1 MEPITIALLI
11 IASVIMLWLGYKLGS
26 IVKDQEWQEKLPKL
40 KQQSVKKSREVLTGQ
55 FSEQL
60 APYLPNFPY
69 SPTECKFI
77 GKPIDLIVFKGLDK
91 KEPSEV
97 IFVEVKSGE
106 SKLSTVERKLRD
118 VIKNKKVKWKEYRIN
133 QDNQ

>member
-1 MEPITIALLI
+1 MEPITIVLLI
-11 IASVIMLWLGYKLGS
+11 IAGIILLWLGYKLGC

-40 KQQSVKKSREVLTGQ
+40 KQDSVKKSREVLTGH

-60 APYLPNFPY
+60 APYLPNYPF
-69 SPTECKFI
+69 SPTETKFL

-91 KEPSEV
+91 KEPTEV
-97 IFVEVKSGE
+97 IFIEVKSGE

-118 VIKNKKVKWKEYRIN
+118 VIKEKKVKWVEYRS
-133 QDNQ
+133 

>member
-11 IASVIMLWLGYKLGS
+11 IAGIILLWLGYKLGS
-26 IVKDQEWQEKLPKL
+26 IIKDQEWQEKLPKL
-40 KQQSVKKSREVLTGQ
+40 KQESVKKSREVLTGH

-60 APYLPNFPY
+60 APYLPDFPF

-91 KEPSEV
+91 KEPTEV

-118 VIKNKKVKWKEYRIN
+118 IIKDKKVRWVEYRKK
-133 QDNQ
+133 D